1 MSKLTMFAAVF
12 IMVAIVAV
20 AVIAPVVSYAVQGIE
35 DTGTTMSRAAQMR
48 QLAAYD
54 AGNIGVEEASV
65 GITAEDIDVFCRVY
79 NPTGQM
85 VEFCPAE

>member
-1 MSKLTMFAAVF
+1 MSKFAMFAAVF
-12 IMVAIVAV
+12 IMVALVALSI
-20 AVIAPVVSYAVQGIE
+20 IAPIMSSAVQAVG
-35 DTGTTMSRAAQMR
+35 DTGTSMSRAAQMR
-48 QLAAYD
+48 QLSAFD

>member
-1 MSKLTMFAAVF
+1 MSKLTVITLAFLITAL
-12 IMVAIVAV
+12 VALSI
-20 AVIAPVVSYAVQGIE
+20 IAPIVSSAVQAVE
-35 DTGTTMSRAAQMR
+35 DTGAAMTRAAQMR
-48 QLAAYD
+48 QLSAFD

-65 GITAEDIDVFCRVY
+65 GITAEDIEVFCRVY

>member
-1 MSKLTMFAAVF
+1 MSKFAMFAAVF
-12 IMVAIVAV
+12 IMVALVALSI
-20 AVIAPVVSYAVQGIE
+20 IAPIMSSAVQAVE
-35 DTGTTMSRAAQMR
+35 DTGAAMTRAAQMR
-48 QLAAYD
+48 QLSAFD